1 MNADP
6 SRDFE
11 RESRIEEARTEARA
25 AAAQGGVVT
34 AIVVIMIGAALLLHQ
49 LGMLPHGFMPHIWP
63 AVFIM
68 AGLLMVANAMSPP
81 LSGFMYGVI
90 RGRRDGKERILARDP
105 VATVLFGTLLVVVG
119 VVQEL
124 NARGITHIGWEVFW
138 PLVII
143 GAGAAMLWHHARP
156 PAATS
161 DADGAVPKYP
171 FDMNFVFS
179 GTDRQIF
186 DKAFKG
192 GRINAVFGGFKLDF
206 LQADIE
212 GDVAVLEVNAVFGG
226 GEVRI
231 PDTWAVEIQGSGVFG
246 AMEDKTR
253 RYRTDPSQP
262 TKTLIIKG
270 GVVFGG
276 IVVKN

>member
-11 RESRIEEARTEARA
+11 RESRDPDVITEARA

-68 AGLLMVANAMSPP
+68 AGLLMVANATSSPH
-81 LSGFMYGVI
+81 SGFMYGVI
-90 RGRRDGKERILARDP
+90 GRANAGKRKVLTKDP
-105 VATVLFGTLLVVVG
+105 TANVLIGVLLVAVG

-124 NARGITHIGWEVFW
+124 NARGITNIGWEVFW

-143 GAGAAMLWHHARP
+143 GVGASMLWHHAHP
-156 PAATS
+156 PMTG
-161 DADGAVPKYP
+161 DAKDLHAQYP

-179 GTDRQIF
+179 GTDRCVF
-186 DKAFKG
+186 DKDFKG
-192 GRINAVFGGFKLDF
+192 GRINAVFGGFKIDL
-206 LQADIE
+206 LQTEIE

-226 GEVRI
+226 GEIRV
-231 PDTWAVEIQGSGVFG
+231 PETWTVELHGSGVFG

-253 RYRTDPSQP
+253 RYRPDPSQP
-262 TKTLIIKG
+262 RKTLIVKG
-270 GVVFGG
+270 AAVFGG
-276 IVVKN
+276 IVIRN

>member
-11 RESRIEEARTEARA
+11 QDSRVQDSVTEARA

-68 AGLLMVANAMSPP
+68 AGLLMVANATSSPH
-81 LSGFMYGVI
+81 SGFMYGVVRI
-90 RGRRDGKERILARDP
+90 GNRRVLNKDP
-105 VATVLFGTLLVVVG
+105 IANVLIGTLLVVVG
-119 VVQEL
+119 VVLEL
-124 NARGITHIGWEVFW
+124 NARGITHVGWEVFW

-143 GAGAAMLWHHARP
+143 GVGASMLWHHARP
-156 PAATS
+156 HPGTIG
-161 DADGAVPKYP
+161 DAQSSPGKYP
-171 FDMNFVFS
+171 LDMNFLFS
-179 GTDRQIF
+179 GTDRCIF
-186 DKAFKG
+186 DKDFKG
-192 GRINAVFGGFKLDF
+192 GRINAVFGGFKLDL

-212 GDVAVLEVNAVFGG
+212 GDVAVLEINAVFGG
-226 GEVRI
+226 GEIRV
-231 PDTWAVEIQGSGVFG
+231 PDTWVVEIHGSGVFG
-246 AMEDKTR
+246 AVEDKTR

-270 GVVFGG
+270 AAVFGG
-276 IVVKN
+276 IVIRN